1 MNDHC
6 SHLQLK
12 FSVSVK
18 DRQDKLPTM
27 YLLPKLHKKA
37 YNARFIANSRSCT
50 TTELFKLLTSCLTAV
65 KTRHKVLRKKFMK
78 GQVKISFGLLKILVR
93 YSIN

>member
-18 DRQDKLPTM
+18 DRQDKLHTM
-27 YLLPKLHKKA
+27 YWLPKLHKKTYKA
-37 YNARFIANSRSCT
+37 GFIANSSSST
-50 TTELFKLLTSCLTAV
+50 TTELSKLLTSCLTAV

-78 GQVKISFGLLKILVR
+78 GQVKFSFGLLKILVR